1 MEDKRQFTGWFIPVE
16 LRTVH
21 NLDWIECVLWAEI
34 YALSRRRKG
43 CTASNEHLASRI
55 GVSADRTCRIVSKLK
70 GLGLVKQIGF
80 DGRVR
85 SLVATHDPENVP
97 EDASEDDAQGGC
109 EHRGRLG
116 VNTEADQSKTTRQN
130 SPPYSES
137 VKGESTKGE
146 ATPFIPPSGGKNRR
160 RHEALLH
167 NFNDSYAVMCEVCGI
182 LFANLTKSEH
192 NAVCNALVE
201 IATVFNGTDQQLAD
215 AIESKAEK
223 LKSMDWVNN
232 ITPGLISRYW
242 NTPLE

>member
-34 YALSRRRKG
+34 YALSRRKKG
-43 CTASNEHLASRI
+43 CTASNEHLATRI
-55 GVSADRTCRIVSKLK
+55 GLSAERTRKLISKLK
-70 GLGLVKQIGF
+70 LCGLVKQTGF
-80 DGRVR
+80 DGRHR

-97 EDASEDDAQGGC
+97 DCDDQDGC
-109 EHRGRLG
+109 EQPDSM
-116 VNTEADQSKTTRQN
+116 VENDQSDRVKTTSQN